1 MWGLVTGTGFH
12 EVVYSLERVYRT
24 GLLTRVLG
32 KESLKE
38 SQWPANKT
46 EGTEKNK
53 RIDKRQGDK

>member
-1 MWGLVTGTGFH
+1 MKLFTHWKESIG
-12 EVVYSLERVYRT
+12 T

-53 RIDKRQGDK
+53 RIDKRHGDK